1 MQKFRGLYQGAFVL
15 QTFAA
20 HFTAIDGAHKI
31 LGIDDPEA
39 GLAKPIGALG
49 LAAAAVHCTFYY
61 YYLLIHHILF
71 RLSEH

>member
-20 HFTAIDGAHKI
+20 HFTAIDGARKI

-39 GLAKPIGALG
+39 GLAKPIGALR
-49 LAAAAVHCTFYY
+49 LAAAAVCCTFFF
-61 YYLLIHHILF
+61 YYLLIHDILF
-71 RLSEH
+71 RSSEH